1 MAATNLQNFTGQ
13 ESAYPTRWGIQP
25 RSPAAGN
32 VTLTSDAARTL
43 VTYDCIVNYR
53 GGPIVQGVGLS
64 LTVAPA
70 FGLILIVGLQVSV
83 AATLQVTVDQGDAN
97 FVNTLNPEVN
107 VPVSPPIF
115 VFTMG
120 LPPLFYCR
128 VLLTRS
134 AGQSTTVV
142 WHCSVVDS
150 Q

>member
-1 MAATNLQNFTGQ
+1 MAVTNVQNTTAQ
-13 ESAYPTRWGIQP
+13 SNAYPSRWSLQP

-32 VTLTSDAARTL
+32 TTLTLDAAKVL

-53 GGPIVQGVGLS
+53 GGPIVQGVGASLS
-64 LTVAPA
+64 VAPA

-83 AATLQVTVDQGDAN
+83 ASTLMITVDQGDGN
-97 FVNTLNPEVN
+97 FVNAFNPAVT

-115 VFTMG
+115 TFTMG

-128 VLLTRS
+128 INLTRTPS
-134 AGQSTTVV
+134 TSTTVV
-142 WHCSVVDS
+142 WHANIVDS